1 MFFSKK
7 KNVKYH
13 FWKKK
18 NEERLFIRIEWKYI
32 FSTKFYNLLPRVI
45 DDNPS
50 TLGMFHKSFQITE
63 WRKRWEFIRM
73 FILYKYKTLLP
84 GCIRYWTFLSVRL
97 SLIIHHYWD
106 YKLLVNNDNNFQIIV
121 LGIYKKAMSE
131 RCHTCSPDKTDF
143 GSDVVPKNHT
153 NFRLIRLNS
162 YIVLRFAQS
171 KLALEWF

>member
-1 MFFSKK
+1 MFLFKKNHCIVVCGCSKYWMEITSIYYFNYLFLQQSACRTNPTRWEFTFIYIHAFFTSFCDHKLSFALKK

-18 NEERLFIRIEWKYI
+18 NEERLFIRIDWKYI

-84 GCIRYWTFLSVRL
+84 GCIRYWTLLSVHL
-97 SLIIHHYWD
+97 SLII
-106 YKLLVNNDNNFQIIV
+106 IT
-121 LGIYKKAMSE
+121 GIS
-131 RCHTCSPDKTDF
+131 RC
-143 GSDVVPKNHT
+143 
-153 NFRLIRLNS
+153 
-162 YIVLRFAQS
+162 
-171 KLALEWF
+171 